1 MSRPVTISIS
11 HDLGKDEARRRLVV
25 GVDDFV
31 RQISGSKLA
40 RVEHAWDGDLLRFSA
55 RALGQGITG
64 RLEVQDT
71 AIRVEID
78 LPRLLAGMAGR
89 IQGRLSKRGQLMLEK
104 K

>member
-11 HDLGKDEARRRLVV
+11 HDLGKAEARRRLEV

-31 RQISGSKLA
+31 RQVSGSKLA
-40 RVEHAWDGDLLRFSA
+40 KVEHSWDGDMLRFSA

-64 RLEVQDT
+64 RLEIQDT
-71 AIRVEID
+71 AIRIEID
-78 LPRLLAGMAGR
+78 LPRLLAGMADR
-89 IQGRLSKRGQLMLEK
+89 IQGRLRRQGQLMLEK